1 MSRFD
6 YAEPTPCAGSICGE
20 RSPRPDSLIS
30 PNKKVNNYCFLFWNC
45 YTLINDGG
53 EAAGDDSSPAEESGV
68 DLAYCPYCG
77 KPIKVRG
84 QACCPHC
91 SADIIDIWKLLDS
104 NLQPPSP
111 VRPAPGSPRR
121 LDWVG
126 PALILLLGLLL
137 FALSLYLALPW
148 LIELVTR
155 LKPHS
160 SAGWTALVI
169 SLSPGADGMIWGVGG
184 LRAFFHC

>member
-1 MSRFD
+1 
-6 YAEPTPCAGSICGE
+6 
-20 RSPRPDSLIS
+20 
-30 PNKKVNNYCFLFWNC
+30 
-45 YTLINDGG
+45 
-53 EAAGDDSSPAEESGV
+53 V

-84 QACCPHC
+84 QTCCPHC

-111 VRPAPGSPRR
+111 VRPAPGCPRR

-137 FALSLYLALPW
+137 FALSIYLALPW
-148 LIELVTR
+148 LIER
-155 LKPHS
+155 MARAQPHS
-160 SAGWTALVI
+160 SAGWTAIVFLV
-169 SLSPGADGMIWGVGG
+169 SPGASGMIWGVGG
-184 LRAFFHC
+184 VRGFFTC